1 MRRLRCMMLVLLVG
15 APAQLF
21 AQASNAKSPS
31 EDKPSAEAAPKA
43 KSRDGDTAG
52 QQQPALSDTQ
62 VLAKLHAA
70 NQMEME
76 AGGLAASRGQSGKVK
91 RYGEQLI
98 KDHRQ
103 ADNTVMAFA
112 KRKGIDLPGV
122 PSMPAKESGESDK
135 QGDDQSMSS
144 SMARLRTLSGA
155 EFDRA
160 FLTQMVSDHDDAL
173 RMVRNA
179 RSQTQDSEMRA
190 LLNKL
195 APVLQQHRDLAQRLL
210 RTTSEG
216 STS

>member
-1 MRRLRCMMLVLLVG
+1 MMFVLLVG
-15 APAQLF
+15 APAQSF

-31 EDKPSAEAAPKA
+31 ADKPSGDQAPKA
-43 KSRDGDTAG
+43 QSRDGDTAG
-52 QQQPALSDTQ
+52 QQQPALSDSQ
-62 VLAKLHAA
+62 VLAKLHSA

-76 AGGLAASRGQSGKVK
+76 AGGLAASRAQSGKVK

-103 ADNTVMAFA
+103 ADDNVMAFA
-112 KRKGIDLPGV
+112 KRKGIDLQAVPGT
-122 PSMPAKESGESDK
+122 SAKQTEESDK
-135 QGDDQSMSS
+135 EGDEHAMSS
-144 SMARLRTLSGA
+144 SMTRLRKLSGA

-179 RSQTQDSEMRA
+179 RSQTQDAELRA

-195 APVLQQHRDLAQRLL
+195 KPVLQQHYDLAQRLL
-210 RTTSEG
+210 RTTGEG
-216 STS
+216 SAS

>member
-1 MRRLRCMMLVLLVG
+1 MMFVLLVG
-15 APAQLF
+15 APAQSF
-21 AQASNAKSPS
+21 AQASNAKSPG
-31 EDKPSAEAAPKA
+31 A

-52 QQQPALSDTQ
+52 QQLPALSDAQ
-62 VLAKLHAA
+62 VLGKLHAA

-76 AGGLAASRGQSGKVK
+76 AGGLAASRGESGKVK

-103 ADNTVMAFA
+103 ADDNVMAFA
-112 KRKGIDLPGV
+112 KRKGVDLQSV
-122 PSMPAKESGESDK
+122 PSTAAKESDEGDK
-135 QGDDQSMSS
+135 EGDEHTMSS
-144 SMARLRTLSGA
+144 SMARLRKLSGA

-179 RSQTQDSEMRA
+179 RNQTHDVELRA

-195 APVLQQHRDLAQRLL
+195 TPVLQQHRDLAQRLL
-210 RTTSEG
+210 RTTGEG
-216 STS
+216 SAS